1 MPNDMPFLKK
11 ISGKLSTRL
20 PKKPHTWFKR
30 MNPNDKA
37 ALESFSSRASS
48 LRHILRTNNPPSEH
62 EFSVIRYLL
71 QDVQE
76 YVAVHDLHSEYRAYR
91 PFHDL
96 KLACQSAL
104 SSLRRLPAEI
114 ISHIFSQVVQ
124 DLFYFSDEGWMSLN
138 TTKEPWTLAQISRS
152 WRAVALGHQEI
163 WSYVKIDIKVLKM
176 KRAPEPSLAAL
187 QCCLRRSGTH
197 ALSIYFKDSYPP
209 VTPRVKELLCA
220 LVPHSRQWK
229 VVRFSISFED
239 LELLMPV
246 RGHLPSLHSLALLVY
261 GFTTSG
267 DVNIFEI
274 APQLREVSLEMYA
287 PYTQLLLPWPQLT
300 TIFGWRARDM
310 SFLRQATSL
319 EGCSLTFYRSDT
331 PSVLV
336 PPIQMPLLR
345 RLQLELECH
354 LAGLTAPSLEDLNIH
369 GIYMSPTLSLQH
381 VTAFVRRSS
390 CALRSL
396 LFRHITIEGEFDI
409 MPLLDSVPSLAFLQV
424 KYGQVGWNKLFRV
437 LTITETRRLVPN
449 LKAIRFIFGF
459 QLHTPPYLD
468 PSIHPSL
475 LLDMIESRFYPD
487 RTSGLESV
495 ALLEWKESLPE
506 LCVGRLAKLEE
517 QGLKVED
524 DARLG
529 VEEDLPSVVDWA
541 WDDVMD

>member
-1 MPNDMPFLKK
+1 MGFLNKV
-11 ISGKLSTRL
+11 SRKLSTRV
-20 PKKPHTWFKR
+20 PKKVSRWFKR
-30 MNPNDKA
+30 INPNDKA
-37 ALESFSSRASS
+37 ALKSFSSRASS

-62 EFSVIRYLL
+62 EFSVIHCLL
-71 QDVQE
+71 QDVAD
-76 YVAVHDLHSEYRAYR
+76 YVALHDLHSEYRAYR

-104 SSLRRLPAEI
+104 SSLRRIPAEI
-114 ISHIFSQVVQ
+114 ISYIFSQVVQ
-124 DLFYFSDEGWMSLN
+124 DIFYFSDEGWMSLD
-138 TTKEPWTLAQISRS
+138 TTKEPWTLAQISHS
-152 WRAVALGHQEI
+152 WRAAALGHQEI
-163 WSYVKIDIKVLKM
+163 WSYVKIDIKVLKT
-176 KRAPEPSLAAL
+176 KCAPEPSLAAL

-197 ALSIYFKDSYPP
+197 ALSIYFKDSHPP
-209 VTPRVKELLCA
+209 ATPRVKELLCA

-239 LELLMPV
+239 LGLLMPV
-246 RGHLPSLHSLALLVY
+246 RGHLPLLHSLAVFVY

-319 EGCSLTFYRSDT
+319 EGCSLVFDAWDT
-331 PSVLV
+331 PSILV
-336 PPIQMPLLR
+336 PPIQIPLLR
-345 RLQLELECH
+345 RLQLDLEYP
-354 LAGLTAPSLEDLNIH
+354 LAGLTAPALEDLNIR
-369 GIYMSPTLSLQH
+369 GVFLRPTLSLRH
-381 VTAFVRRSS
+381 VTAFVHRSS
-390 CALRSL
+390 CSLRSL
-396 LFRHITIEGEFDI
+396 LFHYITMEDEFDI

-424 KYGQVGWNKLFRV
+424 EYGQVGWDKLFRV

-468 PSIHPSL
+468 PSLDPSL

-495 ALLEWKESLPE
+495 TLREWKEPLPE
-506 LCVGRLAKLEE
+506 LCVARLAKLEE
-517 QGLKVED
+517 QGLNVED
-524 DARLG
+524 DARPKA
-529 VEEDLPSVVDWA
+529 EEDLPSVVNWA
-541 WDDVMD
+541 WNGMID